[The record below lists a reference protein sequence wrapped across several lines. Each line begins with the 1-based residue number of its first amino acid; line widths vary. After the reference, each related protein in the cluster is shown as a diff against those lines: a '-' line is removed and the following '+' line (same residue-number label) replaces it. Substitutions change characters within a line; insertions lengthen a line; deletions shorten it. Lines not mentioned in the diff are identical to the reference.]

1 MNFLKKAG
9 LCIWTVLPLIT
20 MASFKQMEADIIDRV
35 YASKECQYQAYEYR
49 EKDYQKRYEEGYD
62 KGFETGV
69 HAAFH
74 RAKAATFDALMDK
87 LDEMGVFDEDID
99 EKIKEE
105 MEVAL
110 SLTLSQKPELT
121 NAGSK

>member
-1 MNFLKKAG
+1 MKRLKQAG
-9 LCIWTVLPLIT
+9 LILWTALPLVT
-20 MASFKQMEADIIDRV
+20 MASFKQMEADTIDRV

-69 HAAFH
+69 HAAFY
-74 RAKAATFDALMDK
+74 RAKAATFDTLMGK
-87 LDEMGVFDEDID
+87 LEEMGVFDKNIE

-110 SLTLSQKPELT
+110 SL
-121 NAGSK
+121 NSKSKE

>member
-20 MASFKQMEADIIDRV
+20 MASFKQMEADAIERA
-35 YASKECQYQAYEYR
+35 YAAKDCQYQAYEYR

-74 RAKAATFDALMDK
+74 RAKAATFDALMGK
-87 LDEMGVFDEDID
+87 LDEMGVFDENIE

-105 MEVAL
+105 MKVAL
-110 SLTLSQKPELT
+110 SLASKLSPNK
-121 NAGSK
+121 

>member
-9 LCIWTVLPLIT
+9 LIIWTAIPLLYL
-20 MASFKQMEADIIDRV
+20 ASFKQIELDALDRA
-35 YASKECQYQAYEYR
+35 YAVKECDANHSQIRENYYQESFN
-49 EKDYQKRYEEGYD
+49 EGYD

-69 HAAFH
+69 HVAFD
-74 RAKAATFDALMDK
+74 RAKAATFDALMGK
-87 LDEMGVFDEDID
+87 LDEMGVFDEDIK

-110 SLTLSQKPELT
+110 SMR
-121 NAGSK
+121 SKINRNK

>member
-1 MNFLKKAG
+1 MKRLKQVG
-9 LCIWTVLPLIT
+9 LILWTAIPLLYL
-20 MASFKQMEADIIDRV
+20 ASFKQIEVDALDRA
-35 YASKECQYQAYEYR
+35 YASKECHNNYMRLE

-87 LDEMGVFDEDID
+87 LDELGVFDEDI
-99 EKIKEE
+99 EENIKQE

-110 SLTLSQKPELT
+110 GLS
-121 NAGSK
+121 SKSNNP